1 MKKTFILLFVV
12 IIFVISGCS
21 INPNLSND
29 FNNSE
34 KRIDSDKNQK
44 TKVCCKT
51 FGYGSRMVECCQR
64 YEWTD
69 PDKCSYPED
78 LQITGGGKVIVE
90 DSFCE

>member
-1 MKKTFILLFVV
+1 
-12 IIFVISGCS
+12 
-21 INPNLSND
+21 
-29 FNNSE
+29 
-34 KRIDSDKNQK
+34 
-44 TKVCCKT
+44 
-51 FGYGSRMVECCQR
+51 MVECCQR